1 MGCAIARSTSYKG
14 DDGWIGAPAPT
25 TYLTSSTMTSMPP
38 VRPPVLET
46 ARLRLRHLSG
56 ADAPFMLELLNDPD
70 FIRNIA
76 DRGVRTE
83 DEARRYILEGPAA
96 SYDQHGFGLYLVESK
111 QAGLGVGICGLLR
124 RDCHPDVEIGFAFL
138 AAARGQKYASEA
150 GQAVLN
156 FGLRTLQL
164 KRIVALT
171 APDNFASMRVLEK
184 LGFHFDRMVYWMN
197 PAPGSRLFVFESR
210 TPLAD

>member
-1 MGCAIARSTSYKG
+1 
-14 DDGWIGAPAPT
+14 
-25 TYLTSSTMTSMPP
+25 MPP
-38 VRPPVLET
+38 VSSPILET
-46 ARLRLRHLSG
+46 ARLRLRHLSS

-96 SYDQHGFGLYLVESK
+96 SYEQHGFGLYLVEVKESG
-111 QAGLGVGICGLLR
+111 ARVGICGLLR

-138 AAARGQKYASEA
+138 PAARGQNLASEA
-150 GQAVLN
+150 AQAVLDLAVRA
-156 FGLRTLQL
+156 LRLE
-164 KRIVALT
+164 RIVALT

-184 LGFHFDRMVYWMN
+184 LGFHFDRMVSWMN
-197 PAPGSRLFVFESR
+197 PAPGSRLFVYEPGE
-210 TPLAD
+210 TLAA